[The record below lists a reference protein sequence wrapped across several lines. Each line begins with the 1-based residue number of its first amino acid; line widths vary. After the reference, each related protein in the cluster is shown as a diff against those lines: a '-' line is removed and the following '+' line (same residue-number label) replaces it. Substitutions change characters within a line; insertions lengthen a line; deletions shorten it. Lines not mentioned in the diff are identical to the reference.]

1 MACTSRPIACAGGKR
16 LAETGH
22 MKLRGNCPAKVDEK
36 GRLKIPAV
44 FLEALKEYGNQFYI
58 TSTTGE
64 SARIYPMKVWSEIE
78 DKLANVS
85 SQNRAKRKFLMRTS
99 YYGQAAE
106 LDGQGRLLVPVV
118 LREAAQM
125 KGPVDVF
132 GNLDYLEVMNHARV
146 LADLKNAPYTEE
158 DAKALEELGI

>member
-1 MACTSRPIACAGGKR
+1 
-16 LAETGH
+16 
-22 MKLRGNCPAKVDEK
+22 MKLRGNCPAKIDEK

-78 DKLANVS
+78 DKLARVS

-99 YYGQAAE
+99 YFGQTVE
-106 LDGQGRLLVPVV
+106 TDGQGRVLLPAV
-118 LREAAQM
+118 LREAARM
-125 KGPVDVF
+125 RGEVDVF
-132 GNLDYLEVMNHARV
+132 GNLDYLEVMNHSKV
-146 LADLKNAPYTEE
+146 IEDLKSAPYTEE
-158 DAKALEELGI
+158 DDKALEDLGI